1 MITIPV
7 KVKDR
12 LISGIKKFQPI
23 ITKARDKDIN
33 ESDTVTIVTDI
44 FESVFGYEK
53 ISEITSEL
61 AIKKTFCDLAIKLDG
76 IIRLL
81 IEVKAAGI
89 ELKEQH
95 MQQAVNYGSNSG
107 LDWVILTNGIKWKV
121 YKIVFTKPIDT
132 ELVYEFDFLTLSSK
146 KQSDLEMLYYLTKEA
161 MGKSSKNSLEDLHT
175 QKMLVNKFIISQI
188 LLSEPI
194 ANTVRK
200 ILKGMSSDAKVTND
214 EILQLIED
222 EILKREVLDGE
233 RAHDAKKRVHK
244 AMMPPKP
251 KHSTEVSP
259 PKE

>member
-12 LISGIKKFQPI
+12 LICGIKKFQPI
-23 ITKARDKDIN
+23 IARAKDKDIN

-44 FESVFGYEK
+44 FESIFGYEK

-61 AIKKTFCDLAIKLDG
+61 AIKKTFCDLAVKLDG

-89 ELKEQH
+89 DLKEQH

-107 LDWVILTNGIKWKV
+107 LDWVILTNGVKWKV
-121 YKIVFTKPIDT
+121 YKITFAKPIDT
-132 ELVYEFDFLTLSSK
+132 ELVYEFDFSHLSTK
-146 KQSDLEMLYYLTKEA
+146 KQSDLEMLYYLTREA

-175 QKMLVNKFIISQI
+175 QKMLVNKFVVGQI

-194 ANTVRK
+194 ANVVRK
-200 ILKGMSSDAKVTND
+200 ILKGMSADAKVTNE
-214 EILQLIED
+214 EIQQLIED
-222 EILKREVLDGE
+222 EIVKREVLDGE
-233 RAHDAKKRVHK
+233 KATEAKKRVHK
-244 AMMPPKP
+244 ALMPPKP
-251 KHSTEVSP
+251 KHPAELPLT
-259 PKE
+259 KE

>member
-251 KHSTEVSP
+251 KNSTEVSP